1 MLSPHPI
8 EFPEWLGD
16 LAARGAPV
24 RALVAGGHSRQ
35 ALEGVRLAADAG
47 WLEPVLV
54 GPPKETLAVAETISW
69 NIDAVEQV
77 DAQGEGA
84 IADARPPALAADSA
98 CGMVVKGHIHTNVLL
113 SGLLRREAKIRT
125 GRPLMHA
132 WLLTH
137 PEFDRPVAI
146 SDGAFNVAPDFETC
160 KAIVQSLAD
169 MFAALDRPKPR
180 IALLAASEEVLDAMP
195 ATVGAARV
203 TAWAREAGVDAEVFG
218 PVAMDA
224 AISPE
229 AAQMKGIPEPAGLA
243 DAIVVP
249 FIEVGNALVKAL
261 IWFRSVC
268 AAGVVLG
275 GRIPI
280 TIPSRSDAPEARLAA
295 VALARVLAARRQ
307 RTVKNTDLDSAST
320 TGSELSHPWQQI
332 GT

>member
-16 LAARGAPV
+16 LAASGVPV

-35 ALEGVRLAADAG
+35 VLEGVRLAADAG

-54 GPPKETLAVAETISW
+54 GPPKETRAVADAIDW
-69 NIDAVEQV
+69 NIDGIERVGAE
-77 DAQGEGA
+77 GEEA
-84 IADARPPALAADSA
+84 IADATARLAADSA

-113 SGLLRREAKIRT
+113 SGLLRREAGIRM

-169 MFAALDRPKPR
+169 MFVALGRSRPR

-195 ATVGAARV
+195 ATVEAARI
-203 TAWAREAGVDAEVFG
+203 TAWAREVGLNADVFG
-218 PVAMDA
+218 PVAMDV

-229 AAQMKGIPEPAGLA
+229 AAQMKGIPEPAGHA
-243 DAIVVP
+243 DGIVVP

-295 VALARVLAARRQ
+295 VALARVLAAKRQ
-307 RTVKNTDLDSAST
+307 QAEGR
-320 TGSELSHPWQQI
+320 
-332 GT
+332 